1 MKKLISLIK
10 ACMTSDMNVF
20 KIKQKKNGKKNNI
33 LLPVGISLLIM
44 FYIWSNSNMLFEKMA
59 PLHLQVL
66 LVSMFVVGISF
77 FTVIEGVYKTGALLF
92 NCKDD
97 QLLLSLPIKRST
109 VLFVRIFK
117 FYIFEVIF
125 NSIWLL
131 PIMIAYIRW
140 ADTIDWTY
148 YLVSIIMLFFLP
160 VIPIVISCIVGA
172 ITSSLSSRFKYKN
185 AAQIIISMAACLGII
200 YLSMNLEGLY
210 KYIITHSTSIND
222 FITKIYYPAGVYA
235 DLIIKFD
242 IVKLLVFIG
251 INLLIFTLG
260 VLVLSKVYFKINSR
274 LKKVT
279 TSKKVKIDNLVIKKN
294 SSMISLIKKEF
305 NTFFKTPVFIV
316 NAGFSLVLFILIS
329 IVLCIKFNDFLPILT
344 DQTSGFGY
352 SKETIM
358 NNLSLLVFILV
369 LFTSFTTSITNSV
382 ISLEGRNIN
391 ILKSLPIKTKDI
403 LLSKIFGSLALT
415 IPVLLV
421 GDIILFIR
429 FNINPIECI
438 LLLVLSILLPFISS
452 FIGIITNL
460 KYPKLDWENEAEV
473 VKQSTS
479 SFMAVMTG
487 MVLMFVSVFIIMTI
501 LGKIDSIIILLIAIV
516 IFGIIDLVLYLYLS
530 KKGTKLFNEL
540 NI

>member
-20 KIKQKKNGKKNNI
+20 KIKQKKGNKKSK
-33 LLPVGISLLIM
+33 LPLPVIISLLMM

-66 LVSMFVVGISF
+66 AVSLFVVGISF
-77 FTVIEGVYKTGALLF
+77 FTIIEGVYKTGSLLF

-117 FYIFEVIF
+117 FYVFELIF
-125 NSIWLL
+125 NTIWLL
-131 PIMIAYIRW
+131 PVMIAYIRW
-140 ADTIDWTY
+140 AEVLDWTY

-185 AAQIIISMAACLGII
+185 AAQIIISMAVCLGII

-222 FITKIYYPAGVYA
+222 FITKVYYPAGVYA
-235 DLIIKFD
+235 DLIVKFD
-242 IVKLLVFIG
+242 IVKLLIFIV

-260 VLVLSKVYFKINSR
+260 VLLLSKVYFKINSR

-279 TSKKVKIDNLVIKKN
+279 TSRKIKIDNLVIKRN
-294 SSMISLIKKEF
+294 PSMISLIKKEL

-316 NAGFSLVLFILIS
+316 NAGFSLVLFILVS
-329 IVLCIKFNDFLPILT
+329 IVLCLKFNDFLPMLT
-344 DQTSGFGY
+344 DPNGFNI
-352 SKETIM
+352 SKDIIM
-358 NNLSLLVFILV
+358 NNLSLLILV
-369 LFTSFTTSITNSV
+369 LISFTSFTTSITNSV

-391 ILKSLPIKTKDI
+391 ILKSLPIKTKNI
-403 LLSKIFGSLALT
+403 LLSKIYSALVLT
-415 IPVLLV
+415 TPVLIV
-421 GDIILFIR
+421 GDIILFIK

-438 LLLVLSILLPFISS
+438 LLVLLSIILPLVSH

-460 KYPKLDWENEAEV
+460 KYPKLEWENQAEV

-479 SFMAVMTG
+479 SFIAVMIG
-487 MVLMFVSVFIIMTI
+487 MILMFISIFIII
-501 LGKIDSIIILLIAIV
+501 SLLGKISSIIILLIATI
-516 IFGIIDLVLYLYLS
+516 IYIIIDLILYSYI
-530 KKGTKLFNEL
+530 KRKGSKLFKKL
-540 NI
+540 SI

>member
-20 KIKQKKNGKKNNI
+20 KIKQKKGNKKSK
-33 LLPVGISLLIM
+33 LPLPVIISLLMM
-44 FYIWSNSNMLFEKMA
+44 FYIWSNSNMLFEKMS
-59 PLHLQVL
+59 PLHLQTL
-66 LVSMFVVGISF
+66 AVSMFVVGISF
-77 FTVIEGVYKTGALLF
+77 FTIIEGVYKTGALLF

-97 QLLLSLPIKRST
+97 QLLLSLPIKKST

-140 ADTIDWTY
+140 AETINWTH

-242 IVKLLVFIG
+242 IVKLLIFIG
-251 INLLIFTLG
+251 VNLIIFTLG

-279 TSKKVKIDNLVIKKN
+279 TSKKVKIDNLVIKRN

-403 LLSKIFGSLALT
+403 LLSKIYGSLALT

-438 LLLVLSILLPFISS
+438 LLLVLSILLPLVPS

-487 MVLMFVSVFIIMTI
+487 MVLMFISVFIIMTI

-516 IFGIIDLVLYLYLS
+516 IFGIIDLVLYLYIS